1 MSLSYNFVNL
11 FILFGAFQGLLI
23 SLFLFFSKKQ
33 VQPNQYFLGTFMLIL
48 AYNGLETFNWS
59 AKWDHPFFYN
69 FSYILIFGLAPSLYF
84 YIKSFQKPVYFSHTY
99 KHYFPVLFQLLI
111 RTGLVAGLLYYPHSA
126 PSYRVVFQLQLW
138 HEDLSEPLSIL
149 LSLYYILLSWQVYKS
164 MAQMPENETIIH
176 AEAKPWLKTF
186 MIIMLFF
193 GAMWVFS
200 YISHFF
206 IRVSNFSLYYPTEVF
221 LVILMYWIGF
231 TGYHRT
237 KTIIQSSE
245 KQSLTLSDFSI
256 AEIEH
261 YAQLLSETMKTE
273 KLYLNPELTVGQ
285 VASHLGLNQKLV
297 SAVLNQHLKKGFNEF
312 VNEYRVEEVKKR
324 LALPQHQHLTIA
336 GIALESGFNSQAT
349 FQRTFKKLTNLSPTE
364 YMAAIHQNNLK

>member
-1 MSLSYNFVNL
+1 MSLSFNFINL

-23 SLFLFFSKKQ
+23 GLFLFFSKKHT
-33 VQPNQYFLGTFMLIL
+33 QPNQYFLGAFMLIL

-59 AKWDHPFFYN
+59 AKWNHPFFYN

-84 YIKSFQKPVYFSHTY
+84 YIKSFGETVSFSHSY
-99 KHYFPVLFQLLI
+99 KHYLPVLLQFLI
-111 RTGLVAGLLYYPHSA
+111 RLGLAIGLLYYPHND
-126 PSYRVVFQLQLW
+126 PSYRVFFQLQLW

-149 LSLYYILLSWQVYKS
+149 LALYYFWMSWKAYRNMSQI
-164 MAQMPENETIIH
+164 PENEAIIL
-176 AEAKPWLKTF
+176 AETKPWLKTF
-186 MIIMLFF
+186 MIAMLFF
-193 GAMWVFS
+193 GAMWVLS
-200 YISHFF
+200 YIGNFF
-206 IRVSNFSLYYPTEVF
+206 IRVSNFSLYYPTEVL

-237 KTIIQSSE
+237 KIITQSPE
-245 KQSLTLSDFSI
+245 KQPLALNDFSI
-256 AEIEH
+256 TEIEH

-285 VASHLGLNQKLV
+285 VANHLGLNQKLV

-324 LALPQHQHLTIA
+324 LALPQYQHLTIA

-349 FQRTFKKLTNLSPTE
+349 FQRTFKKIAQLSPTE
-364 YMAAIHQNNLK
+364 YMAATYQNSLK